1 MARRKT
7 SRPGDSAGQL
17 AARSWHDRA
26 VEDASLTGVVSGPGG
41 QAAGALA
48 DEILDNPAWAAL
60 AGPHRRFA
68 EVGGRALRYH
78 PDVAPFAT
86 LIGEADQGAW
96 ADVAALV
103 GPGGVAT
110 LIGHLPPP
118 PDHWEVVGELCGVQ
132 MVDVAVEAATDPEAV
147 VLTAADVPEM
157 LELVERTQ
165 PGPFRARTVE
175 LGTYLGIRRDGVLVA
190 MAGERLRPPG
200 WTEISAVCTVP
211 AVRGQ
216 GLATRLMRA
225 VAAGVRARG
234 ERPFLHAAATNTD
247 AIRLYESI
255 GFRLRRHISFRM
267 VRVPVDLASTR
278 R

>member
-1 MARRKT
+1 VEGPSVATGSRSDSGAR
-7 SRPGDSAGQL
+7 GQ
-17 AARSWHDRA
+17 
-26 VEDASLTGVVSGPGG
+26 V
-41 QAAGALA
+41 AGALA
-48 DEILDNPAWAAL
+48 NEILDNPAWAAL
-60 AGPHRRFA
+60 TGPHRRFA
-68 EVGGRALRYH
+68 EFGGRALRYH

-86 LIGEADQGAW
+86 LAGEADQAAW
-96 ADVAALV
+96 DDVATLV

-110 LIGHLPPP
+110 LIGNLPPP
-118 PDHWEVVGELCGVQ
+118 PEHWETIGELAGVQ
-132 MVDVAVEAATDPEAV
+132 MVDEAVEGVPDPEAV

-157 LELVERTQ
+157 LDLVERTE

-211 AVRGQ
+211 EVRGQ
-216 GLATRLMRA
+216 GLATRLVRA
-225 VAAGVRARG
+225 VAAGIRARG
-234 ERPFLHAAATNTD
+234 EQPFLHAAATNTN

-255 GFRLRRHISFRM
+255 GFRLRRHITFRA
-267 VRVPVDLASTR
+267 VRVPGVDGATTR